1 MHYLSLRHCTANGD
15 EEITIV
21 RLAGLLEW
29 SAMMLKSGTT
39 NVGREVTECY
49 IADRKQQWRNK
60 ATGEVPGREKQLE
73 LFEIKCSM
81 QANSAA
87 MDRMK

>member
-1 MHYLSLRHCTANGD
+1 MHYLSLRHCTANEDGD

-39 NVGREVTECY
+39 NVGRE
-49 IADRKQQWRNK
+49 
-60 ATGEVPGREKQLE
+60 KQLE

-87 MDRMK
+87 KDRLK